1 MSQAMKNRDVRRR
14 RVRMRSLNANDRI
27 EAAQYS
33 RTHKKP
39 KKKKVEPWRRAHT
52 ATVDC
57 KNRTA
62 RSITAN
68 YTN

>member
-1 MSQAMKNRDVRRR
+1 
-14 RVRMRSLNANDRI
+14 MRSLNANDRI